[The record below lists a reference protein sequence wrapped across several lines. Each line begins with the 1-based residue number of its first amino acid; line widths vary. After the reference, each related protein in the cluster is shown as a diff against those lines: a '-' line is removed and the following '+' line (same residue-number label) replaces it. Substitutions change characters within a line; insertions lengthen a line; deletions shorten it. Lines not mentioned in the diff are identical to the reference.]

1 MIYLFW
7 GPEEFSIQVA
17 LQKVLKESPE
27 TNPIILPEADIST
40 ISNELLTDSFFESKK
55 TVIVYYFLEKT
66 IKDKNETTLRK
77 ILDKIAPDT
86 TVIFIEKN
94 EPKGS
99 LKKYLAENATVKSF
113 GKLPGRDLVD
123 YIKNRAQELGANISP
138 LAAERFATYVGTDYW
153 QIEEEL
159 KKLSLYVKDNEL
171 DQTIDVSDID
181 ELVHSS
187 FEANIFE
194 LMDAISQRNTNR
206 AIALLD
212 SFLEAGENEIYILT
226 MIARQFRNIAMA
238 KAEKN
243 ITDTILAKKAGV
255 HPFVAKKSI
264 QQARNFTLEE
274 ISEIYARIAKAD
286 LGLKSNQNPK
296 QALQSIILK

>member
-27 TNPIILPEADIST
+27 TSPIILQEPDIST
-40 ISNELLTDSFFESKK
+40 LSNELLTDSFFEDKK
-55 TVIVYYFLEKT
+55 TVVAYYFLEKT
-66 IKDKNETTLRK
+66 IKDKNEVTLRK
-77 ILDKIAPDT
+77 ILDKISPDT

-94 EPKGS
+94 EPKGP
-99 LKKYLAENATVKSF
+99 LKKYLAEKAAVKSF

-171 DQTIDVSDID
+171 DQTIDVADID